1 MCTTGSLALDNMN
14 HTPTLAKLADLAHDY
29 QLADALPIVTTRMR
43 NLLLD
48 TLGCSIAGRHHDAVQ
63 KACVAAQALGMD
75 AQVMGLGSLRRLS
88 LMGAMLESGA
98 AIRALDFNDFYWG
111 PGIGGHPSD
120 LFGIAL
126 PLAQSQSS
134 TLGELLEATLV
145 GYGLY
150 LRLLDVMAPHGAFD
164 HTTAMTLGS
173 AAISARLFKADRNK
187 MLQTLS
193 MALVRGPAM
202 CAMRQ
207 GAISE
212 AKATAPAVAGISGYL
227 AAQLAMAGLNGPVAA
242 VMGKNGLQ
250 AFVAEGADLS
260 DLIRQPLLDQ
270 HLDAVSI
277 KRYPCIGTAQA
288 TVSAAQ
294 ALHAPLQE
302 AASPIESVQV
312 HLGDSP
318 LIRHQCS
325 SAYLHPHDRETADH
339 SFFSLIAMT
348 LLEGTLTPDQFD
360 RRRYLDA
367 DVKALSERLHFH
379 FDLAGA
385 EQGLFSAR
393 IEVRLG
399 NGKSLRSQA
408 LHPPG
413 HPLRPLSADEL
424 SRKFLD
430 CALPHMGQERA
441 QGLLENCLQAP
452 LHTPISTVLKPL
464 QN

>member
-1 MCTTGSLALDNMN
+1 MDTVDSLELANMN
-14 HTPTLAKLADLAHDY
+14 HTPTLSKLADLAHDY
-29 QLADALPIVTTRMR
+29 HLATAPPASTARMR

-48 TLGCSIAGRHHDAVQ
+48 TLGCSIAGRKHEAVL
-63 KACVAAQALGMD
+63 KASVAAQALGTD
-75 AQVMGLGSLRRLS
+75 AKAMGLGSLRRLS
-88 LMGAMLESGA
+88 LIGAMLESGA

-150 LRLLDVMAPHGAFD
+150 LRLLDILAPHGAFD
-164 HTTAMTLGS
+164 HTTAMTLG
-173 AAISARLFKADRNK
+173 AAALSARLFKADRNN
-187 MLQTLS
+187 MLQTLA

-202 CAMRQ
+202 GAMRE

-212 AKATAPAVAGISGYL
+212 AKATAPAVAGISGYM
-227 AAQLAMAGLNGPVAA
+227 AAQLAMAGLRGPIAA
-242 VMGKNGLQ
+242 AMGKNGLQ
-250 AFVAEGADLS
+250 AFVAENADLS
-260 DLIRQPLLDQ
+260 TLISNPLLDH

-294 ALHAPLQE
+294 ALNSPLQM
-302 AASPIESVQV
+302 ASSPIESLQV

-318 LIRHQCS
+318 LIRHQSS
-325 SAYLHPHDRETADH
+325 SAYLHPQDRETADH
-339 SFFSLIAMT
+339 SFFSLICMT
-348 LLEGTLTPDQFD
+348 LLDGTLAPDQFD

-379 FDLAGA
+379 YDLAGA
-385 EQGLFSAR
+385 EQGLFSAQ
-393 IEVRLG
+393 IEVRLS
-399 NGKSLRSQA
+399 NGQSLQSQA

-424 SRKFLD
+424 ARKFLD
-430 CALPHMGQERA
+430 CALPHMNQERA
-441 QGLLENCLQAP
+441 DGLIENCLHAP
-452 LHTPISTVLKPL
+452 LYTPISTLLKPL
-464 QN
+464 SP